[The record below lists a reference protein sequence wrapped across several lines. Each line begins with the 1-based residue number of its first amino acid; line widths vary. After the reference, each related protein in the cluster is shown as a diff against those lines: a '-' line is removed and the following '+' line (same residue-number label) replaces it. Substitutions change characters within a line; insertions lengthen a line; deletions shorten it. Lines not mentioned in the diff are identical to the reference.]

1 MPAFGA
7 SKTESQRIAANDSL
21 NDFRRDVRRGLSQ
34 RGQKELSPRYFYD
47 DLGSALFDAI
57 TVLPE
62 YGLTRAD
69 TRLLRLNAAEMANHL
84 EGVTLLVELGSGSGS
99 KARWLLSQLA
109 SRNPVTFCPIDISES
124 ALHRCWLDLG
134 QMDSVGVVPFAA
146 SFLEGLQQAVRL
158 RDANKPLVVLFL
170 GSTIGNFDREE
181 ARMFLSEIRQV
192 LRSGDFLFLSTDL
205 EKEVRRLI
213 AAYDDSIGV
222 TAAFNLNLLN
232 RINRELQG
240 KFALSQFRHE
250 ARYDEQ
256 ERRIEM
262 HLRSLTDQKVSI
274 GPDFSVE
281 FRRGETIRT
290 ECSYKFRREDVI
302 DLAERAGFSCRV
314 QWIDR
319 EWPFAQSLLQVK

>member
-7 SKTESQRIAANDSL
+7 SKTESQRIAASESL
-21 NDFRRDVRRGLSQ
+21 NEFRRDVRRGLSQ
-34 RGQKELSPRYFYD
+34 SGQKELSPQYFYD

-69 TRLLRLNAAEMANHL
+69 TRLLRQNAGEIARRL
-84 EGVTLLVELGSGSGS
+84 EGVSLVIELGSGSGS

-109 SRNPVTFCPIDISES
+109 SGIPVTFCPIDVSEA

-158 RDANKPLVVLFL
+158 RDTDKPLAVLFL
-170 GSTIGNFDREE
+170 GSTIGNFDPDDAET
-181 ARMFLSEIRQV
+181 FLSEIRQA
-192 LRSGDFLFLSTDL
+192 LRSGDFLVLSTDL
-205 EKEVRRLI
+205 EKDIRRLI

-222 TAAFNLNLLN
+222 TAAFNLNLLS

-240 KFALSQFRHE
+240 NFVLPQFRHE
-250 ARYDEQ
+250 ARYNEQ
-256 ERRIEM
+256 KRRIEM
-262 HLRSLTDQKVSI
+262 HVRSLADQRVSI
-274 GPDFSVE
+274 GPDFSVDL
-281 FRRGETIRT
+281 RRGETIRT
-290 ECSYKFRREDVI
+290 ECSYKFRREDVLS
-302 DLAERAGFSCRV
+302 LAERTGFTCQA

-319 EWPFAQSLLQVK
+319 EWPFAQSLLQAK